1 MYIHCRKFRKF
12 STSSLSEHVIFRPS
26 IIKRNDYFST
36 IQGQRSSAQTNV
48 HECLNT
54 MENVLSVLALLHILK
69 YFRPSFTKR
78 EMTVFRP
85 CGIHEKPLF
94 TILNITYFCGISR
107 KDPSG
112 RKTPEPVFRNPRVGA
127 LFIKW
132 RTVWLMAM
140 DRHRKLRDALD
151 YLEEVNTL
159 LSAFRNTKLL
169 VYSN

>member
-1 MYIHCRKFRKF
+1 MYIYCRKFRNF
-12 STSSLSEHVIFRPS
+12 STSSLSEQVIFRPS
-26 IIKRNDYFST
+26 IIKGNDYFST
-36 IQGQRSSAQTNV
+36 IQGQRSQTNV
-48 HECLNT
+48 HECSSIKENAL
-54 MENVLSVLALLHILK
+54 NVLDLLHIK
-69 YFRPSFTKR
+69 YFKPSITKR

-85 CGIHEKPLF
+85 CGIHEKSLL
-94 TILNITYFCGISR
+94 TMINTTYFSGISR
-107 KDPSG
+107 KDTSG

-159 LSAFRNTKLL
+159 FSAYRNT
-169 VYSN
+169 